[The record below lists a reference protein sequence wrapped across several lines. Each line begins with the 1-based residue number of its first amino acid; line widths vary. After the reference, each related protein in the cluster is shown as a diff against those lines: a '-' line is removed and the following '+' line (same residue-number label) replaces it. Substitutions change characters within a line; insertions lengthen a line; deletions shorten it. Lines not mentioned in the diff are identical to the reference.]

1 MNWTELLKS
10 EIESAYAT
18 TSNLLDK
25 VDPGSMNWKPAT
37 GANWMTMGQLLMH
50 ISNACGAGCRGFV
63 TGDWGLPPGMKMED
77 IPPEEMLPPAEKL
90 PTAESL
96 EQVRDLLANDKAIAL
111 QMVAQAGERDLEKP
125 ADSVLEVPSVGE
137 RPARVVSYSMLSEI
151 IEPRAEELLE
161 RAWDENADPFTN
173 AVRITVSAL
182 RKRLGGPQLIVT
194 VPGVGYRIDPGAD
207 ATGEGDER
215 G

>member
-111 QMVAQAGERDLEKP
+111 QMVAQAGERDLENQKMAAP
-125 ADSVLEVPSVGE
+125 WAHNVEMSLG
-137 RPARVVSYSMLSEI
+137 RHLLSMVQH
-151 IEPRAEELLE
+151 LE
-161 RAWDENADPFTN
+161 RHKSQLVYYLKLQGEQVNTAD
-173 AVRITVSAL
+173 L
-182 RKRLGGPQLIVT
+182 RG
-194 VPGVGYRIDPGAD
+194 
-207 ATGEGDER
+207 
-215 G
+215 